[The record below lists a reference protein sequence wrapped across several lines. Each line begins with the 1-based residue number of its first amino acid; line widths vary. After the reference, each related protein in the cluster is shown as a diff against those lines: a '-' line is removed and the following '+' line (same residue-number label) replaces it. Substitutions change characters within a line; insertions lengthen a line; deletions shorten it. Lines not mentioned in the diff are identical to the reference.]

1 MSEHVWNE
9 TFVEKEVTYLVE
21 INGRIIAI
29 EGVPVRVNIETGE
42 RLFAPQTVERIH
54 EIIRLQQ
61 PPKKVI
67 DTPVYEFAT

>member
-9 TFVEKEVTYLVE
+9 TLVEKEVTYLIE

-29 EGVPVRVNIETGE
+29 EGVPARVNIETGE
-42 RLFAPQTVERIH
+42 SLFAPQTVERIH

-67 DTPVYEFAT
+67 DAPVYEFAT